1 MMKLYI
7 SFLATLMI
15 LICSCKQ
22 QPDFD
27 AVKIGEH
34 SWMIKNLDVITFKN
48 GDTIPES
55 KTKEEW
61 VAYGTARKAAWCYY
75 NNDIREGAQMG
86 KLYNWY
92 AVNDPRGL
100 APLGWHVPSDNEWDI
115 LADFLGG
122 TDNAGDKMKITNEWE
137 GYEEE
142 DDDGKPT
149 GEFRS
154 DAATNESGFS
164 AYPSGVNTY
173 RGLCA
178 TGNFRGCWWSTTK
191 DNDDFPIYRLIYATF
206 SDLDRQSSTDCRGAS
221 IRCLKD

>member
-1 MMKLYI
+1 MEEI
-7 SFLATLMI
+7 
-15 LICSCKQ
+15 
-22 QPDFD
+22 
-27 AVKIGEH
+27 KIGNQI
-34 SWMIKNLDVITFKN
+34 WMKSNLDVETFRN
-48 GDTIPES
+48 GDSIMQATSFQQWSESMES
-55 KTKEEW
+55 KQP
-61 VAYGTARKAAWCYY
+61 VWCYY
-75 NNDIREGAQMG
+75 DYDATNGEKWG

-100 APLGWHVPSDNEWDI
+100 APLGWHVPSDNEWEL

>member
-1 MMKLYI
+1 MEEI
-7 SFLATLMI
+7 
-15 LICSCKQ
+15 
-22 QPDFD
+22 
-27 AVKIGEH
+27 KIGNQI
-34 SWMIKNLDVITFKN
+34 WMKSNLDVETFRN
-48 GDTIPES
+48 GDSIMQATSFQQWSESMES
-55 KTKEEW
+55 KQP
-61 VAYGTARKAAWCYY
+61 VWCYY
-75 NNDIREGAQMG
+75 DYDATNGEKWG

-100 APLGWHVPSDNEWDI
+100 APVGWHVPSDNEWEL